1 MICFRVS
8 MKKYL
13 WIVLFFVTTLCFAQ
27 PNAAINQASTDN
39 NLVIQLVDSKLVNF
53 DNKIAAVAQSN
64 QDGIADLKAR
74 TDEKLADKFKQ
85 LDDRSGLI
93 DRWLSVVGILLTFF
107 GLMIPLGALLFSRK
121 IDENIKDSQAIL
133 ERETKQAVEQIASKV
148 KEADKLIN
156 KIKENHQE
164 LKKLKI
170 RQEETSSK
178 PPLIKLSK
186 QGMNNVSTEKPEN
199 QLAANDWFIKGLNAH
214 HQQDYYSAI
223 AYYTEVIKLNKPET
237 LNSSVYS
244 NRGVAKFK
252 LGHYSEAI
260 KDYDVAIE
268 LNDKNYEAYFNRAIA
283 NKMLE
288 NNELALKDYDKAIEL
303 NPYKPDAYNNRGV
316 VNSDLG
322 DYDSAISDYN
332 QAIQLDKNDAD
343 GYNNRGLV
351 HFKLEDYDKA
361 LLDLNKAIML
371 NPNKPDAYINRGA
384 VKSKIGQNQ
393 EAISDY
399 DQAIRIN
406 PNNIE
411 FYNNRGVTLIKL
423 QRYDD
428 AIKDY
433 DIAIKLAPKN
443 VNAYFNKACAYA
455 LMKNKIEAL
464 KWLDKALQLAYP
476 VNEVLKDEDWAIY
489 LDDADFKNLLAKYNK

>member
-1 MICFRVS
+1 

-27 PNAAINQASTDN
+27 PSAAINQSNTDN
-39 NLVIQLVDSKLVNF
+39 NLVIQLVDSKLVGL
-53 DNKIAAVAQSN
+53 DSKITMVAQSN

-164 LKKLKI
+164 SEKLKTG
-170 RQEETSSK
+170 QEETSSK

-199 QLAANDWFIKGLNAH
+199 QLAANDWLIRGLNAH
-214 HQQDYYSAI
+214 SKQEYHAAI
-223 AYYTEVIKLNKPET
+223 TYFNNAIKLSNNKV
-237 LNSSVYS
+237 LNSQIYS

-252 LGHYSEAI
+252 LGLNNDAI
-260 KDYDVAIE
+260 KDYDKAIQ
-268 LNDKNYEAYFNRAIA
+268 LDDKNYPAYFNRAIV
-283 NKMLE
+283 NRMLE

-303 NPYKPDAYNNRGV
+303 NPHKPDAYINRGV
-316 VNSDLG
+316 VKSDLG
-322 DYDSAISDYN
+322 DYAGSVLDYN

-361 LLDLNKAIML
+361 LSDLDKAIML

-399 DQAIRIN
+399 DQAVRIN

-433 DIAIKLAPKN
+433 DQAIKLAPKN
-443 VNAYFNKACAYA
+443 VKAYFNKACVYA
-455 LMKNKIEAL
+455 LMKNKPEAL
-464 KWLDKALQLAYP
+464 NWLEKALQLDYSVAD
-476 VNEVLKDEDWAIY
+476 VIKDEDWKIY
-489 LDDADFKNLLAKYNK
+489 LDDADFKNLIAKYNK